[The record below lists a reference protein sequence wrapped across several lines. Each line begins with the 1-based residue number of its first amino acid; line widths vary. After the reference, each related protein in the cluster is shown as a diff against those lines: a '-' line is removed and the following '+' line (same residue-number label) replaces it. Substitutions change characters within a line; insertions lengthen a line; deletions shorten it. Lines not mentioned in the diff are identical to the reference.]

1 MRLTRLI
8 YAMMISAALSFSA
21 AAESVRVVTDKS
33 VYVAGDLIWCSA
45 FCMEK
50 GALCNSSAI
59 AYVELISSD
68 GIAATAKIALI
79 SGRGCGVISLP
90 ATIPT
95 GNYLL
100 LAYTSASDVAEG
112 EIVTIFNTM
121 SGARVRNGVVLCEDA
136 LPVAEGGLRVDGPVQ
151 VRTEDKDG
159 KTILHLRGTSDSDV
173 TASVSVFEEDGLRA
187 PEAGGISIPMTAGEA
202 ETDGEIIK
210 ATIYGKDSG
219 KLLDSP
225 WLTAVISAPGSAADT
240 YMGKID
246 ADGTITFKT
255 NNIYGDRDLI
265 CEILALDN
273 ESLDCHFSPVE
284 PFVLPEHPD
293 IPSLRL
299 TPSMREALTA
309 RHLCLK
315 SSVKVDTLY
324 EYLPKRDNLLLC
336 SDDAISYHLDDYTR
350 FDTIEDIIIELIP
363 QVAVQRI
370 RGRKQLRMGVEDL
383 AAHGRSLNVLAML
396 DGVPVSD
403 HERMLAFDAM
413 ALSDVIVYPY
423 MYALGNT
430 VFSGIVNFV
439 TARGDMSALQFN
451 NNVRIVD
458 FRGCSYPVALKTPAV
473 IGGATAGRTIF
484 WQPLITIPA
493 GAQIDIEVP
502 ETAAP
507 RGIKVF
513 GYPADVR

>member
-8 YAMMISAALSFSA
+8 YAMMISAALSFNA

-112 EIVTIFNTM
+112 EIISIFNTM
-121 SGARVRNGVVLCEDA
+121 SGARVRNGVELCNDSM
-136 LPVAEGGLRVDGPVQ
+136 PGPEGGLTVQGPVKA
-151 VRTEDKDG
+151 RIETEDGNTVIHLSNTSG
-159 KTILHLRGTSDSDV
+159 KDV
-173 TASVSVFEEDGLRA
+173 TAAVSVYEDDGLRA

-273 ESLDCHFSPVE
+273 EALDCHFSPVE

-324 EYLPKRDNLLLC
+324 EYLPKRDNLLLS

-363 QVAVQRI
+363 QVSVQKN
-370 RGRKQLRMGVEDL
+370 RGRKQLKMGVENL
-383 AAHGRSLNVLAML
+383 ATHGRSLNVLAML
-396 DGVPVSD
+396 DGVPVSN
-403 HERMLAFDAM
+403 HERLLAFDAL

-439 TARGDMSALQFN
+439 TTKGDMSALQFG

-458 FRGCSYPVALKTPAV
+458 FRGCSYPAALKTPSSAD
-473 IGGATAGRTIF
+473 GAPAGRTLL
-484 WQPLITIPA
+484 WQPLLTIPA
-493 GAQIDIEVP
+493 GAQVDVEVP
-502 ETAAP
+502 GAGAD
-507 RGIKVF
+507 RCIRII
-513 GYPADVR
+513 GYSAD

>member
-1 MRLTRLI
+1 MRLSRFIFAL
-8 YAMMISAALSFSA
+8 MFSATLSFGA

-45 FCMEK
+45 FCMEGESLS
-50 GALCNSSAI
+50 GASAV

-100 LAYTSASDVAEG
+100 LAYTSASEVAEG
-112 EIVTIFNTM
+112 EIITVFNTM
-121 SGARVRNGVVLCEDA
+121 SGARVKQGVTLCEDA
-136 LPVAEGGLRVDGPVQ
+136 LPEAKGELTVKAPLKVTSDSV
-151 VRTEDKDG
+151 DG
-159 KTILHLRGTSDSDV
+159 KTMLHLRGVSNSDV
-173 TASVSVFEEDGLRA
+173 TAAVSVFEEDGLRA
-187 PEAGGISIPMTAGEA
+187 PESGGVSVPLAAGEA
-202 ETDGEIIK
+202 EKDGEIIR
-210 ATIYGKDSG
+210 ASIYGKDSG

-246 ADGTITFKT
+246 ADGVITFKT
-255 NNIYGDRDLI
+255 NNIYGDRDLV

-273 ESLDCHFSPVE
+273 EALDCHFSPIS

-299 TPSMREALTA
+299 SPSMREALTA

-324 EYLPKRDNLLLC
+324 EFLPKRDNLLL
-336 SDDAISYHLDDYTR
+336 SSADAVSYHLDDYTR

-363 QVAVQRI
+363 EVSVQKI

-383 AAHGRSLNVLAML
+383 TAHSRSLNVLALL
-396 DGVPVSD
+396 DGVPVSN
-403 HERMLAFDAM
+403 HARLLAFDAL
-413 ALSDVIVYPY
+413 ALSDVVVYPY

-430 VFSGIVNFV
+430 VFSGVVNFV
-439 TARGDMSALQFN
+439 TAKKDMSALQFS

-473 IGGATAGRTIF
+473 TDGTAAGRTLF
-484 WQPLITIPA
+484 WQPMITIPA
-493 GAQIDIEVP
+493 GGQIDIEVP
-502 ETAAP
+502 GTDAP
-507 RGIKVF
+507 WSARIF
-513 GYPADVR
+513 GYSAE